1 MIYNHLGIPTYWIIH
16 GSLLHENP
24 GEMLG
29 MYKRWHVECF
39 DSLTEQIG
47 HNNWKWDMITQAE
60 FETYQAFGIR
70 EFAVE

>member
-39 DSLTEQIG
+39 DSLTEQMEMG
-47 HNNWKWDMITQAE
+47 YDHSS
-60 FETYQAFGIR
+60 
-70 EFAVE
+70 